1 MSDQEHHPLD
11 PEQQALADRIWVA
24 IEELRE
30 AVVEIAYHDE
40 PTTPDVRDQ
49 IVTAVEDLIRVATEE
64 RWRRRTSKA
73 RAGRFVV
80 SISDVVS
87 RAMRQL
93 RDAAGLTQQQVADLM
108 GRAGFVNWKRITVA
122 ECESGKRAV
131 STEEMI
137 AVAALFDV
145 PVCYLLTALAADEV
159 LEVNERLTLTAAQ
172 AQELIADERV
182 EDGWLGIRL
191 SPTISGPIVLDED
204 EADPWRPSVWES
216 PWVHESENEAMVLRV
231 EAGLFGARRER
242 FFQG

>member
-1 MSDQEHHPLD
+1 MPNQERTRD
-11 PEQQALADRIWVA
+11 PEQQAFAERIWGA
-24 IEELRE
+24 IDELRD
-30 AVVEIAYHDE
+30 AVIEIAYHDE
-40 PTTPDVRDQ
+40 PTTPDLRDQ
-49 IVTAVEDLIRVATEE
+49 IGTAVEDLVRIATEE

-73 RAGRFVV
+73 LAGRFLV
-80 SISDVVS
+80 SVGDVIS

-131 STEEMI
+131 STEELI

-191 SPTISGPIVLDED
+191 SPTISGPIVLGDD

-216 PWVHESENEAMVLRV
+216 PWVHESENEVMVLRV
-231 EAGLFGARRER
+231 EAGLFGERRER
-242 FFQG
+242 FFEG